1 MQTAPQVGL
10 LSSGM
15 ARTPRGPLTAPESL
29 DSILDRA
36 GESRFARLRPPVA
49 PKVWREAVGARIADR
64 AIPVSL
70 SGGVLLLRVAT
81 SVWAHEL
88 SLLAETVCTRLRELN
103 VQARELRFQV
113 GAVAA
118 SQRPPERRSVR
129 IVPRSPEIPTGLAQV
144 IAAIEDANLKDA
156 IARAAASNLAWQSA
170 LGPPTKAESAVSEAR
185 RGARA
190 HQSAG
195 PESAPQ
201 DRTSPAS
208 GAERPRSREAA
219 RDRSR

>member
-1 MQTAPQVGL
+1 MRR
-10 LSSGM
+10 S
-15 ARTPRGPLTAPESL
+15 PRGPLGAPESL

-64 AIPVSL
+64 AAPVSL

-88 SLLAETVCTRLRELN
+88 SLLAETICARLRGLN
-103 VQARELRFQV
+103 VDASELRFQV
-113 GAVAA
+113 GTVAVA
-118 SQRPPERRSVR
+118 QRPPERRSVR
-129 IVPRSPEIPTGLAQV
+129 IVPSSPEIPTGLAQV
-144 IAAIEDANLKDA
+144 IGRIEHASLKDA
-156 IARAAASNLAWQSA
+156 IARAVAANLAWQSA
-170 LGPPTKAESAVSEAR
+170 IAPPTKAESAISEAQ

-195 PESAPQ
+195 PESAPRG
-201 DRTSPAS
+201 RTFPVS
-208 GAERPRSREAA
+208 GAERPHSREVG